1 MVDIVVVGGLVLYE
15 AGIAG
20 LPGVFVV
27 FLTQPLQVR
36 SSTACLVSKLQWFN
50 EYDSYI
56 ILT

>member
-1 MVDIVVVGGLVLYE
+1 MGFAVWFGMVDIVVVGGLVLYE

-36 SSTACLVSKLQWFN
+36 SSTACLVSKLQ
-50 EYDSYI
+50 
-56 ILT
+56 